1 MSMSMT
7 FRTVGMLLAL
17 GMLSPGDALADEGGQ
32 ATVVQR
38 IILMRHGIRSPT
50 KAPADLARY
59 ASEPWPAWPV
69 APGLLT
75 PHGIDT
81 LRSLGKRMRRDLAD
95 AGLPTNACKREVRV
109 IADSTPRNQASA
121 KALLEGLSPA
131 CAPAWQAFPVGQD
144 DPLFRGTSGGDDDD
158 KAGIDAAAIDGTTR
172 ATMAELQQVL
182 LGCHDDACL
191 AKAKSDGK
199 QVLLGG
205 DAAKA
210 LKTAGSLSENIM
222 LAYVQGM
229 PAAQFGWGR
238 LDAEGVARVIG
249 LHNTSFKLAHATPE
263 ASRGRGGNML
273 AHISATLAEAAG
285 MPATVKALAPA
296 GTRVIVLIGHDTD
309 LAAQAGLL
317 GLDWHTAT
325 RGDDFPPGGALVYD
339 LVKVP
344 GGYAVRLSVAMP
356 TLAALR
362 AGDVI
367 PANAIVLKSL
377 PQPDCGAIALCP
389 ISSFAAASGRAVGDA
404 VLVSAANE
412 PMTSAVGGP

>member
-1 MSMSMT
+1 MSMT
-7 FRTVGMLLAL
+7 LRMASFLLAL
-17 GMLSPGDALADEGGQ
+17 AMVSPGAAAADDGSHAL
-32 ATVVQR
+32 VVQR
-38 IILMRHGIRSPT
+38 IILMRHGVRSPT

-75 PHGIDT
+75 PHGVDT

-95 AGLPTNACKREVRV
+95 AGLPADACKHEVRV

-121 KALLEGLSPA
+121 KALLEGLSPS
-131 CAPAWQAFPVGQD
+131 CAPVWQAFPVGQD
-144 DPLFRGTSGGDDDD
+144 DPLFRGTGGGDDDD
-158 KAGIDAAAIDGTTR
+158 KAGIDAAAIDDATR

-182 LGCHDDACL
+182 LGCHDDACV

-249 LHNTSFKLAHATPE
+249 LHNASFKLAHATPE

-273 AHISATLAEAAG
+273 AHISATLVEAAG
-285 MPATVKALAPA
+285 KPTSVKALAPA
-296 GTRVIVLIGHDTD
+296 GTRVLVLIGHDTD

-339 LVKVP
+339 LVKGP
-344 GGYAVRLSVAMP
+344 DGYAVRLSVAMP

-362 AGDVI
+362 VGDVT
-367 PANAIVLKSL
+367 
-377 PQPDCGAIALCP
+377 
-389 ISSFAAASGRAVGDA
+389 AASAMARTVLAQPACGGTTACPLDRFLPLSTKAVG
-404 VLVSAANE
+404 SAFALPAADE
-412 PMTSAVGGP
+412 PVNRP